1 MRAVKWMLLILVSLL
16 RAPAATAQEAVPQ
29 RSLTAAQIAQA
40 LYRYREEPSAQQ
52 LVRAALSERS
62 ATPGRLRDAMDRA
75 RATGWLPTARGA
87 IRRGQAIDLRGL
99 TETAAP
105 TNVSTGDDL
114 TLEARLVFRFDRIVF
129 APQEPALLRELRAA
143 EASEQALTELVIRL
157 YFERRRLQLERDLA
171 GQVDVLREL
180 RILELETL
188 LDVLSGGRLS
198 RGGGGR

>member
-1 MRAVKWMLLILVSLL
+1 M
-16 RAPAATAQEAVPQ
+16 TAD
-29 RSLTAAQIAQA
+29 QIEQA
-40 LYRYREEPSAQQ
+40 LYRYRDEPSAQE

-87 IRRGQAIDLRGL
+87 IRRGQAVDLRGL
-99 TETAAP
+99 TGTETPA
-105 TNVSTGDDL
+105 NVSTGDDL
-114 TLEARLVFRFDRIVF
+114 MLEARLVFRFDRIVF

-143 EASEQALTELVIRL
+143 EASEQALSELVVRL

-171 GQVDVLREL
+171 GHLDVVRAL

-188 LDVLSGGRLS
+188 LDVLSGGRLT
-198 RGGGGR
+198 RGEGGMR